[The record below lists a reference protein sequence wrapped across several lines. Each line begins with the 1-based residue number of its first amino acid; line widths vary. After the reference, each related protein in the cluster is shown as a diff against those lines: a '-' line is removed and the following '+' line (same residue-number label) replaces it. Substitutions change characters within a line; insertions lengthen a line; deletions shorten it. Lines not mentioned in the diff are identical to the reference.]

1 MDGSGRTTTRL
12 DGYGTMDSHGHAALM
27 LVESLL
33 HNLIE
38 RSIINVDDAL
48 DVVATAIDATDAIAD
63 DFPAR
68 PPELE
73 RSISLLS
80 AISQSLN
87 AIQQG
92 PAI

>member
-1 MDGSGRTTTRL
+1 MDGFGRNTARL
-12 DGYGTMDSHGHAALM
+12 DGHDTLDSHGHAALM

-38 RSIINVDDAL
+38 RSVISVDEAL
-48 DVVATAIDATDAIAD
+48 DAVATAVDATEEIAD

-87 AIQQG
+87 LIQRD